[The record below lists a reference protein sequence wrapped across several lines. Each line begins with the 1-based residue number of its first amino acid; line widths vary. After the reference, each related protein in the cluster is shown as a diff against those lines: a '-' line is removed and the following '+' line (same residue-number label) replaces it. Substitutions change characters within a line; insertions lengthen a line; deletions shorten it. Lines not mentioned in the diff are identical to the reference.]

1 MGGLERRH
9 WPDSDWR
16 PVRLLGWIAALTLYG
31 YGLVIVVPRFSIE
44 HRVRGRWIVDNVR
57 VLLPHVTIPDPSAA
71 ITAQH
76 AAIFKQAEADRAAG
90 K

>member
-9 WPDSDWR
+9 RPDGDWG
-16 PVRLLGWIAALTLYG
+16 PVRLLVWIAALALYG
-31 YGLVIVVPRFSIE
+31 YGLVIVVPRVFAE
-44 HRVRGRWIVDNVR
+44 HRVRGRWIADNVR
-57 VLLPHVTIPDPSAA
+57 ALLPHVTIPDPSAA